1 MSLATPLRPR
11 HFDKFLNGNVVII
24 TAVAAYYIGFAFYAA
39 DGIENGLNEVFKIV
53 GLHHD
58 FGFFAQAAGTHFLV
72 GVGGSSN
79 CFYHTLSF

>member
-1 MSLATPLRPR
+1 MSLGYAVGRG

-39 DGIENGLNEVFKIV
+39 NGIENGLNEVFKIV

-58 FGFFAQAAGTHFLV
+58 FGFLRRPPVPIFWSV
-72 GVGGSSN
+72 
-79 CFYHTLSF
+79 